1 MLIII
6 HTKDVKESF
15 EIEASNLPQV
25 VDYLKNNKP
34 ELWKSLKDIALVY
47 SLGDSTNILRPIPI
61 YPEGVNVN
69 FSTYNTLL
77 IGEKVKLSA
86 PAAAAA
92 VAAYA
97 SSAAFVTAGGVAAG
111 AAAATAATI
120 ASVAAY
126 ALTYVAVSLAVS
138 LAIGAVIQALSPTT
152 SVSGDPSTSQS
163 NRIFN
168 GVPNIKEQGGSVPI
182 VLGKCIFGGVVIAAD
197 MYSVSTGLVGTSVA
211 VGGSGETPLV
221 NVPAN
226 SNWYRVG

>member
-1 MLIII
+1 MLVIIY
-6 HTKDVKESF
+6 TKEIDEKFEIDVK
-15 EIEASNLPQV
+15 NLPQV
-25 VDYLKNNKP
+25 IDYLKNNK
-34 ELWKSLKDIALVY
+34 KDVWDIIKATPLVY
-47 SLGDSTNILRPIPI
+47 SLGDSNNRLRPIPI
-61 YPEGVNVN
+61 YPEGVQVS
-69 FSTYNTLL
+69 FSSYNTLL
-77 IGEKVKLSA
+77 IGEKVELSA

-97 SSAAFVTAGGVAAG
+97 SSAAFVAAGGVAAG
-111 AAAATAATI
+111 TAAATAATL
-120 ASVAAY
+120 ASIAAY

-152 SVSGDPSTSQS
+152 SVSGDPSISQS
-163 NRIFN
+163 NKIFN

-211 VGGSGETPLV
+211 VGEGGEPPLV